1 MKRNVLITVL
11 GLIIIRYLL
20 PSTIMFAETIDSSI
34 TQRTSEDS
42 NSFLKLD
49 EPYFTETEHAVNQ
62 STDESQGIIDLPAS
76 SSGNDNS
83 DGESSGSYDEGE
95 EDKSIQKSEYNHLS
109 SEDVL
114 TAEAAP
120 QMIGLGG
127 KFAEERLKDLVTN
140 VRLNGDELKREEFK
154 VILSNQPNTSHL
166 GNQQVQIT
174 VVHLETQI
182 ATQVHVPVEVIWGHS
197 IFSREASRDAS
208 TGVISLH
215 IGDTG
220 PSLVASEGFGNAWGN
235 QVTSRPSFSIY
246 HKKYSSRTPI
256 PFFTVNQSRTSVI
269 QAWNNALNNIEIEF
283 GDVIG
288 LSVNR
293 FAIANQ
299 NYNGANTWIT
309 RNEEPVRETI
319 GWPEA
324 LYMMTESGFQLLRV
338 NQLTTNKLTFDAGD
352 SSNEIVQRMNEFF
365 NFHQEF
371 SNQEKEEFEFDLLS
385 HDVMIPGE
393 DGKAVVQVT
402 QKKENGYSFSM
413 EYEVLFT
420 VNSGQLEL
428 TEIAHGDFDFG
439 NVLKSSRRQE
449 IPAQGEIAPTIMIND
464 YSDVA
469 QWSIYVS
476 MSPFI
481 NEWDQELS
489 EVSIT
494 LKNLKV
500 IESVHENIFI
510 SASDISLGQ
519 IPQLIASRSVSKEP
533 KDEYGKTVIQIGEVE
548 NYTLTGVSLIFP
560 NNVLVDAGDYQTT
573 ITWELVGDPTMGG
586 SR

>member
-1 MKRNVLITVL
+1 
-11 GLIIIRYLL
+11 
-20 PSTIMFAETIDSSI
+20 
-34 TQRTSEDS
+34 
-42 NSFLKLD
+42 
-49 EPYFTETEHAVNQ
+49 
-62 STDESQGIIDLPAS
+62 
-76 SSGNDNS
+76 
-83 DGESSGSYDEGE
+83 
-95 EDKSIQKSEYNHLS
+95 
-109 SEDVL
+109 
-114 TAEAAP
+114 
-120 QMIGLGG
+120 
-127 KFAEERLKDLVTN
+127 
-140 VRLNGDELKREEFK
+140 
-154 VILSNQPNTSHL
+154 
-166 GNQQVQIT
+166 
-174 VVHLETQI
+174 
-182 ATQVHVPVEVIWGHS
+182 
-197 IFSREASRDAS
+197 
-208 TGVISLH
+208 
-215 IGDTG
+215 
-220 PSLVASEGFGNAWGN
+220 
-235 QVTSRPSFSIY
+235 
-246 HKKYSSRTPI
+246 
-256 PFFTVNQSRTSVI
+256 
-269 QAWNNALNNIEIEF
+269 
-283 GDVIG
+283 
-288 LSVNR
+288 
-293 FAIANQ
+293 
-299 NYNGANTWIT
+299 
-309 RNEEPVRETI
+309 
-319 GWPEA
+319 
-324 LYMMTESGFQLLRV
+324 
-338 NQLTTNKLTFDAGD
+338 
-352 SSNEIVQRMNEFF
+352 MNEFF